1 MLTKEQLKQL
11 LFEHHDIIL
20 RKELGVKRELLKIVE
35 TKIKLPHV
43 LVLTGLRRSGKSTI
57 LRQIIKQYYNDKN
70 FYCINFEDERFLG
83 FEAKDFNIIYEAL
96 IELFGEQ
103 KTFFID
109 EIQNVEKFESFV
121 RRFYDAGFKF
131 YITGSNA
138 QLLSKELGTKLT
150 GRHIDI
156 VVKPFSFKEYL
167 SAKNIEFTD
176 DAQLRTK
183 SRVVLK
189 NYFSEYLVKGGM
201 PEYTLYGEPEVI
213 RRVYEDIVIKDIS
226 VRYKVGNVILIR
238 ELYQFLIT
246 NFSKKFSYN
255 SLKKFININST
266 NTIKKYVD
274 YLEKTY
280 FIKVINKFDY
290 SYKKQLI
297 NDKKMFVIDNGFIQ
311 QIATKITKDKGW
323 LLENLVFNN
332 LNNSVFYYSNKNE
345 CDFILMADGKVAQ
358 AIQVTYDLTKENKS
372 REINGLIEALKKF
385 KLNKGLILTYDQE
398 EELTIEKKR
407 IIIKPVWKWLL
418 K

>member
-70 FYCINFEDERFLG
+70 FYYINFEDERFLG

>member
-57 LRQIIKQYYNDKN
+57 LRQIVKQYYNDKN
-70 FYCINFEDERFLG
+70 FYYINFEDERFLG

-167 SAKNIEFTD
+167 SAKNIE
-176 DAQLRTK
+176 
-183 SRVVLK
+183 
-189 NYFSEYLVKGGM
+189 
-201 PEYTLYGEPEVI
+201 
-213 RRVYEDIVIKDIS
+213 
-226 VRYKVGNVILIR
+226 
-238 ELYQFLIT
+238 
-246 NFSKKFSYN
+246 
-255 SLKKFININST
+255 
-266 NTIKKYVD
+266 
-274 YLEKTY
+274 
-280 FIKVINKFDY
+280 
-290 SYKKQLI
+290 
-297 NDKKMFVIDNGFIQ
+297 
-311 QIATKITKDKGW
+311 
-323 LLENLVFNN
+323 LLMMR
-332 LNNSVFYYSNKNE
+332 S
-345 CDFILMADGKVAQ
+345 
-358 AIQVTYDLTKENKS
+358 
-372 REINGLIEALKKF
+372 
-385 KLNKGLILTYDQE
+385 
-398 EELTIEKKR
+398 
-407 IIIKPVWKWLL
+407 
-418 K
+418 

>member
-1 MLTKEQLKQL
+1 
-11 LFEHHDIIL
+11 
-20 RKELGVKRELLKIVE
+20 
-35 TKIKLPHV
+35 
-43 LVLTGLRRSGKSTI
+43 
-57 LRQIIKQYYNDKN
+57 
-70 FYCINFEDERFLG
+70 
-83 FEAKDFNIIYEAL
+83 
-96 IELFGEQ
+96 
-103 KTFFID
+103 
-109 EIQNVEKFESFV
+109 
-121 RRFYDAGFKF
+121 
-131 YITGSNA
+131 
-138 QLLSKELGTKLT
+138 
-150 GRHIDI
+150 
-156 VVKPFSFKEYL
+156 
-167 SAKNIEFTD
+167 
-176 DAQLRTK
+176 
-183 SRVVLK
+183 LK